1 MVFTDLSYGYFLYE
15 WAGLAGGPVLT
26 DGKRHYF
33 MHGSTIMKPG
43 VFISVTKRVLRA
55 ISPFTAMRLLNQS
68 T

>member
-33 MHGSTIMKPG
+33 MHY
-43 VFISVTKRVLRA
+43 FISVTKRVLRA

>member
-26 DGKRHYF
+26 DGKRPYF
-33 MHGSTIMKPG
+33 MHGSTIIEPG

-68 T
+68 A